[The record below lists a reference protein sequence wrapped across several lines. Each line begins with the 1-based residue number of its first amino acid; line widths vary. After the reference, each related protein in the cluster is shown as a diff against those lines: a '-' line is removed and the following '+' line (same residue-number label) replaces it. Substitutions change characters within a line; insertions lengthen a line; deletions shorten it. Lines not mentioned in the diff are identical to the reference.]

1 LKQSRGKRKK
11 LKPQTWSVKR
21 GIIEIEVDY
30 MIILDEYDRFGS
42 TERTSGALRNILDY
56 QGVVAPHT
64 GEPFTEAMLMGIGG
78 GVGVEYFT
86 WTWKDTGRAQLY
98 IRLWHTKNYAVKNP
112 QSSVRKIASKI
123 GATLTVHETSS
134 REKGYRNLVESLNN
148 GKPVITYLSIYESMK
163 MRPELK
169 KRIDTLVSLFGPP
182 MDDEFACFL
191 PYYTLPYR
199 WIAGLGHCVVV
210 YEVDEDTGQV
220 HMADWS
226 MQPLSIT
233 IEELAES
240 RAAVPGRKHAAITV
254 DPPGKVEDVK
264 KSIRAGIRDCY
275 QGMLNPSMKN
285 LRVDAFE
292 RWAKMVA
299 NKRNKQ
305 GWLVLFSNVELF
317 DALTQVHG
325 LVEFYNSSRGALRS
339 AYADFLEEA
348 GSAINDPRLRNI
360 SLLYRDLA
368 DKWSDLAQAA
378 LPDSVHLFRDARLA
392 AEKWN
397 HIFTTKGQS
406 SPRELE
412 KAADNIKSIRRKVV
426 EDFPLSDT
434 EVLDILKD
442 MSTRLHDIFH
452 FEREALLALK
462 SAVP

>member
-1 LKQSRGKRKK
+1 MDEKEDN
-11 LKPQTWSVKR
+11 SV
-21 GIIEIEVDY
+21 
-30 MIILDEYDRFGS
+30 ILDGYDRFGF
-42 TERTSGALRNILDY
+42 TERISGALRNILDY

-78 GVGVEYFT
+78 GIGVEYFT
-86 WTWKDTGRAQLY
+86 WTWKTTGRTQLY

-112 QSSVRKIASKI
+112 QSSVRKIASRI

-148 GKPVITYLSIYESMK
+148 GKPVITHLSIYESMK
-163 MRPELK
+163 MRPELRE
-169 KRIDTLVSLFGPP
+169 RIDTLVRLFGPP
-182 MDDEFACFL
+182 MDDEFVHFL
-191 PYYTLPYR
+191 PYYSLPYR
-199 WIAGLGHCVVV
+199 WIAGLGHCAVV
-210 YEVDEDTGQV
+210 YGIDENTGQV
-220 HMADWS
+220 YMADWS

-254 DPPGKVEDVK
+254 EAPGEVEDVK
-264 KSIRAGIRDCY
+264 KAIRAGIRDCY

-305 GWLVLFSNVELF
+305 GWPVLFSNVELF

-325 LVEFYNSSRGALRS
+325 LVEFYNSSGGALRS

-348 GSAINDPRLRNI
+348 SYAVNEPELRNI
-360 SLLYRDLA
+360 SVLYRDLA
-368 DKWSDLAQAA
+368 GKWSDLAQAA
-378 LPDSVHLFRDARLA
+378 LPDSVHLFKDARLT

-397 HIFTTKGQS
+397 DIFITKGQS

-412 KAADNIKSIRRKVV
+412 KAAENIKSIRRKVA

-434 EVLDILKD
+434 EGLDLLED

-452 FEREALLALK
+452 GEREALFALK
-462 SAVP
+462 SVVT